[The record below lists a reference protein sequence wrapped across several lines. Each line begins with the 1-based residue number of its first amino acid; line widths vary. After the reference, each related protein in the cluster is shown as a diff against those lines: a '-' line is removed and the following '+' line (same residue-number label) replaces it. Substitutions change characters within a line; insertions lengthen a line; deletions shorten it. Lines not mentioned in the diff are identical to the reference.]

1 MLRKFLLF
9 VVLRNRQLRCPISRK
24 MRNDSQRDSEAMS
37 QEGSMDPDERAPTT
51 AVAFQPVLTITA
63 ERLRQMHKMELAEE
77 EQQREERKES
87 RKIKSVVRRALRG
100 FSRK

>member
-1 MLRKFLLF
+1 
-9 VVLRNRQLRCPISRK
+9 
-24 MRNDSQRDSEAMS
+24 
-37 QEGSMDPDERAPTT
+37 
-51 AVAFQPVLTITA
+51 
-63 ERLRQMHKMELAEE
+63 MHKMELAEE